1 MSKASKPNKL
11 NQPIAANGCH
21 CGSGK
26 AFAACCEPYLSGQA
40 LAPTAE
46 ALMRSRYSAYVCSN
60 EAYLQNT
67 WDERT
72 RPREKLSHD
81 EPTLWLG
88 LEVRQHQSQGDQAT
102 VEFVA
107 RYKIAGK
114 AHRLH
119 EISRFVRH
127 QGQWYYVDGVFP
139 KAAK

>member
-1 MSKASKPNKL
+1 MSKASKTMT
-11 NQPIAANGCH
+11 ATACH
-21 CGSGK
+21 CGSGI
-26 AFAACCEPYLSGQA
+26 AFAACCEPYLLGLA
-40 LAPTAE
+40 IAPTAE

-81 EPTLWLG
+81 EPTQWLG
-88 LEVRQHQSQGDQAT
+88 LEVRQHQSEGDQAT

-107 RYKIAGK
+107 RYKIGGRAQ
-114 AHRLH
+114 RLH

-127 QGQWYYVDGVFP
+127 EGRWYYVDGVFP
-139 KAAK
+139 KTAK